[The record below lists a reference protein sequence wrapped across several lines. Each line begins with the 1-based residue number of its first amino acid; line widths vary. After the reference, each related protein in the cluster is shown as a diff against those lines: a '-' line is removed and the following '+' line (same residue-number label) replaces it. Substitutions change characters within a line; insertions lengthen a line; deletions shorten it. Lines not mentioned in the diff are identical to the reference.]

1 MMAHESTIKCL
12 VAHQSCACVYAC
24 VFALYYIIII
34 LFNYL
39 IFLTALWFV
48 EYVKRLAELYAQV
61 IDDKRC
67 KSWKCLFRKSASTN
81 KSKQM

>member
-1 MMAHESTIKCL
+1 METIVVKPAAEMNCPNTT
-12 VAHQSCACVYAC
+12 A
-24 VFALYYIIII
+24 
-34 LFNYL
+34 N
-39 IFLTALWFV
+39 TALWFV